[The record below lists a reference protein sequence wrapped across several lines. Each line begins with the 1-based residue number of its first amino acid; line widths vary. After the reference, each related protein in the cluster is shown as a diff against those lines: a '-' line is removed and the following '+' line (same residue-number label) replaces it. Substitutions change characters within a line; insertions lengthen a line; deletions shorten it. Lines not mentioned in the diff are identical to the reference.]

1 MDFMIDRLADKRS
14 YRLLNLVD
22 IFSRECVAMEV
33 AQSFR
38 SEDAVRVLKNACREH
53 GLPKAIRCDN
63 GTEFVAMSVD
73 RWAYGKRLLRA
84 VLTTSGRCADPASAL
99 CRKYGRL
106 GVVADLH
113 GFRRL
118 QIPGQ

>member
-1 MDFMIDRLADKRS
+1 MLSRLSITVRGYSLATKCWPYAKLLSISAQIRSDF
-14 YRLLNLVD
+14 
-22 IFSRECVAMEV
+22 
-33 AQSFR
+33 FR
-38 SEDAVRVLKNACREH
+38 FVTLGYFFH
-53 GLPKAIRCDN
+53 
-63 GTEFVAMSVD
+63 FVALNYI
-73 RWAYGKRLLRA
+73 RKRLLRA

-118 QIPGQ
+118 QIPWQQFGDAVDRMIGDAREHLA